1 MILSLIF
8 WLWLIS
14 LQYRLQHH
22 GYHILLRGEGIWER
36 CRNCALWAR
45 GCSAASPDL
54 SRMGSWDLDVAA
66 RSSGARRT
74 SWRRLQQ
81 MIIYN
86 HLMHLCKITLLHIP
100 TLADG
105 NVEIMGCGELGEGLF
120 FSYSLLHEFASSAPS
135 TENHSDEA
143 LGIKTHRNIVPNS
156 TGDRRQGYWIHHRI
170 FAQVFFVQKL

>member
-22 GYHILLRGEGIWER
+22 AYRIFLRGEGIWER
-36 CRNCALWAR
+36 CRNCALWEWH
-45 GCSAASPDL
+45 CSAGSPDL
-54 SRMGSWDLDVAA
+54 PRVGGRDLDVAA
-66 RSSGARRT
+66 GSSGVRRT

-86 HLMHLCKITLLHIP
+86 HLMHLYKITLLHIHKQ
-100 TLADG
+100 ADG

-143 LGIKTHRNIVPNS
+143 LSIKTHHNVVP
-156 TGDRRQGYWIHHRI
+156 TFDRG
-170 FAQVFFVQKL
+170 L

>member
-1 MILSLIF
+1 
-8 WLWLIS
+8 
-14 LQYRLQHH
+14 
-22 GYHILLRGEGIWER
+22 
-36 CRNCALWAR
+36 
-45 GCSAASPDL
+45 
-54 SRMGSWDLDVAA
+54 
-66 RSSGARRT
+66 
-74 SWRRLQQ
+74 

-156 TGDRRQGYWIHHRI
+156 TGDCRQGY
-170 FAQVFFVQKL
+170 